1 MNHFVNHYWTYIYTY
16 YLQCARKGT
25 IVSTINATDRDT
37 DYNNQLIKY
46 EFLYSNSSTG
56 QHFES
61 FSIDNK
67 TGVITLTGSLD
78 REEKP
83 SFKVFY
89 LITRIYSSYL

>member
-1 MNHFVNHYWTYIYTY
+1 MLHVTITECTYTHNF
-16 YLQCARKGT
+16 LQCAKKGT
-25 IVSTINATDRDT
+25 IVTAINATDEDK

-56 QHFES
+56 QRFQS
-61 FSIDNK
+61 FSIDKK
-67 TGVITLTGSLD
+67 TGFITLIGSLD

-89 LITRIYSSYL
+89 